1 MRYFYDEEHDSLM
14 FTFRDAD
21 YAESEEIY
29 DGFVID
35 FDTSGR
41 PMGIDIYNE
50 ASKFVDI
57 AQLRRNLPAVEKE
70 VSEREPSYLYRS
82 AAEKKKS

>member
-14 FTFRDAD
+14 ITFRDAD
-21 YAESEEIY
+21 YAESEEIF

-35 FDTSGR
+35 FDKSGR

-50 ASKFVDI
+50 ASKFIDI
-57 AQLRRNLPAVEKE
+57 VQLKRNFQAEAHSPAI
-70 VSEREPSYLYRS
+70 EREPTFIRD
-82 AAEKKKS
+82 APIKKKR